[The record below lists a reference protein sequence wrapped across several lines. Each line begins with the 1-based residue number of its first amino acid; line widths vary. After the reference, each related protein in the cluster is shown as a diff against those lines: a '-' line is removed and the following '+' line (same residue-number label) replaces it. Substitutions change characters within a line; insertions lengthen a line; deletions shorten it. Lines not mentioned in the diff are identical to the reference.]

1 MKFGEQLASH
11 LTPEWRKQY
20 IDYERLKSLLYDD
33 MMEVPAEDD
42 RREEHISRLDEK
54 FFNECDQEL
63 TKINLFF
70 SQKLAEAQGKHHE
83 LQTELQVFKDVV
95 GARNETIGVRRR
107 FGGKDRLHKEA
118 TRNEQQLK
126 LAFSEFYLSLV
137 LVQNFQQLNSTG
149 FRKILKKH
157 DKLTG
162 NQRGLDWRIV
172 KIEKATFFL
181 NREIETLITNVET
194 SVINDLEAG
203 NRQAGMKRLKVC
215 LVIGLK

>member
-20 IDYERLKSLLYDD
+20 IDYERMKNLLYSD
-33 MMEVPAEDD
+33 MMEVPADDD

-70 SQKLAEAQGKHHE
+70 SQKIAEAQGKYHE
-83 LQTELQVFKDVV
+83 LQTELQTYKDVLQS
-95 GARNETIGVRRR
+95 RNEPKKRLR
-107 FGGKDRLHKEA
+107 FGPKDKMHKEA

-126 LAFSEFYLSLV
+126 LAFSEFYLGLV
-137 LVQNFQQLNSTG
+137 LVQNYQQLNGTG

-162 NQRGLDWRIV
+162 NEKGLDWRINKV
-172 KIEKATFFL
+172 EKSSFFL

-194 SVINDLEAG
+194 SVINELEAG
-203 NRQAGMKRLKVC
+203 NRQAGMKRLKV
-215 LVIGLK
+215 GFWD